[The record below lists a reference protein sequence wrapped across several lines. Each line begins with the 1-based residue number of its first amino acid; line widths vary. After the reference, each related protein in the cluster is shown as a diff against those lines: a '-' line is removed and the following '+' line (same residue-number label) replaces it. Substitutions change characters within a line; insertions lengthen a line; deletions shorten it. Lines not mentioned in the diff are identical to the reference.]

1 MDVSTIVSSIYQ
13 RFTKST
19 YPFLRLGTT
28 FGQAARKPPTHA
40 RATVPEKTMDELE
53 HKTNRLQLTDSTTG
67 TSGNSKGKQR
77 ATRMS
82 DEELAWT
89 LYRQEQ
95 NDEKLAASMAKRSL
109 SSREFQTARDYEYAL
124 QLQNEDVE
132 FETENTEGRGRYR
145 HFQRQADFV
154 TRESHIHS
162 DPMAESSAQAAKRA
176 AQKVPP
182 KAAACVACT
191 DVFAWKELAEAPCGH
206 AYCRECVLELF
217 RNAMTD
223 ESLFP
228 PRCCRQVLSVEKMT
242 PVLGEDLVTRFSA
255 KAIEFSTPVRT
266 YCHDAR
272 CSAFIPPSSIT
283 GEVAR
288 CPECRKRTCTMCK
301 AARHQGD
308 CPQDAALQQVLEVAQ
323 GEGWQRCI
331 WGRMVIHGGA
341 CDHMT

>member
-1 MDVSTIVSSIYQ
+1 
-13 RFTKST
+13 
-19 YPFLRLGTT
+19 
-28 FGQAARKPPTHA
+28 
-40 RATVPEKTMDELE
+40 MDELE
-53 HKTNRLQLTDSTTG
+53 RKTTRLQLTDSTTA

-95 NDEKLAASMAKRSL
+95 DDEKLAASMAKRSL
-109 SSREFQTARDYEYAL
+109 SSREVQTARDYEYAL
-124 QLQNEDVE
+124 QLQNQDAEV
-132 FETENTEGRGRYR
+132 ETENTEVPGRYR

-154 TRESHIHS
+154 TRESRIHS
-162 DPMAESSAQAAKRA
+162 DPMAESSAQAAMRA

-182 KAAACVACT
+182 KTAACVACT
-191 DVFAWKELAEAPCGH
+191 DVLAWKELAEAPCGH
-206 AYCRECVLELF
+206 TYCRECVSGLF

-228 PRCCRQVLSVEKMT
+228 PRCCRQALSVEKMT
-242 PVLGEDLVTRFSA
+242 PILGEDLAIRFSA
-255 KAIEFSTPVRT
+255 KAVEFSTPVRT

-272 CSAFIPPSSIT
+272 CSAFIPPNSIK

-323 GEGWQRCI
+323 GEGWRRCI
-331 WGRMVIHGGA
+331 CGRMVIHGGA